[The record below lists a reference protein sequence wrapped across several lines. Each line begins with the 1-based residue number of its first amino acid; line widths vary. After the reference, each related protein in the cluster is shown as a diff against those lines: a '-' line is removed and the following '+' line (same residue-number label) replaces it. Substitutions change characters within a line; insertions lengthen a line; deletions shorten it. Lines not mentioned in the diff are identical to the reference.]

1 LLENTMKKLFFLG
14 ILLGSV
20 MTVGCATVAA
30 EPSLYVDI
38 GPHHGNLRG
47 AQENIV
53 NAYDLVNQA
62 QYDNNYRL
70 GGHAARAKELLA
82 EANEELRLAADS
94 ANAHGY

>member
-1 LLENTMKKLFFLG
+1 MKKLFLIG
-14 ILLGSV
+14 ILFGSA

-38 GPHHGNLRG
+38 GPRHGNLRG

-53 NAYDLVNQA
+53 NAYGLVSQA
-62 QYDNNYRL
+62 QYDNNDRL